1 MSGPFTRRGM
11 AGNGAAPRG
20 GSNGMAIASLICG
33 IVGLFFLGFIFG
45 PLALI
50 LGGLALYQTSRGMG
64 RRGMAWAG
72 LILGIIDVVL
82 LIVVL
87 VSARHYAFGWHAGG

>member
-20 GSNGMAIASLICG
+20 SSNGMAIAAIICG

-45 PLALI
+45 PIALI
-50 LGGLALYQTSRGMG
+50 LGGLALYQASRGMG
-64 RRGMAWAG
+64 QRGIAWAG
-72 LILGIIDVVL
+72 LILGVIDVVL

-87 VSARHYAFGWHAGG
+87 VSARHYAFNWHANG